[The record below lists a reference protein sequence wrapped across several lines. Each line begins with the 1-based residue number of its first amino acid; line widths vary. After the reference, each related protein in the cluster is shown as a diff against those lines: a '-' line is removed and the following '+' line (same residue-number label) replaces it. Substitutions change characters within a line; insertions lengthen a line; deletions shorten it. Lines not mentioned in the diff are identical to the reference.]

1 MVGPKKRSGE
11 SAMQALAQLVDG
23 PVPLVHQ
30 LGGEGAREQG
40 AEQVGRV
47 LLCSQ
52 ISGVAPS
59 LQHRWN
65 SDRLARTAM
74 DLAVSGR
81 LRLVELISHTMPIGQ
96 APEAFQ
102 LLDEHPEQVMQVVLS
117 FAHDGQQVA
126 A

>member
-1 MVGPKKRSGE
+1 MVQFRSFIS
-11 SAMQALAQLVDG
+11 SAVKE
-23 PVPLVHQ
+23 PVSRAPSRSV
-30 LGGEGAREQG
+30 AFW
-40 AEQVGRV
+40 
-47 LLCSQ
+47 LCSQ